1 MKNILFLAANPKG
14 TSPLKLDQEAREIGE
29 ELRRSQQD
37 DQFSL
42 EQRWAVRPRDIQQAM
57 LDVCPQ
63 IVHFSGHGHGRK
75 LVFPA
80 QENLYRSTVT
90 LEREIAPPP
99 EPSEPI
105 SEAGLVFED
114 EQGQA
119 KLVSGEALAGL
130 FKLFTDEVECVLL
143 NGCYSAAQAMV
154 IAEHV
159 PYVIGM
165 SDAISDQAAIEF
177 AVGFYKALGAGRSI
191 EFAYKLGCNAIQ
203 MEGIAD
209 AEHLT
214 PVLLKQIN
222 TNVQAKS
229 DVVFSP
235 IPLAAS
241 APPDNEPIEVFISYS
256 HKDESL
262 KDELYI
268 HLANLTRQGKIQP
281 WQDRAIEAG
290 TEWDT
295 EVKAHLESAEIIL
308 LLITPRF
315 IASEYCFDQEMQRAI
330 ERHAA
335 GTARVVPIIMKPCDW
350 QDTPFS
356 KLQVLP
362 KDAKPVAS
370 WSDQDEALLDV
381 VKGIRRAVDSMTKPV
396 TPVLISKSHQPDL
409 TQIKPAAPSEFPS
422 GPVGSDSQFYIERF
436 PNESRH
442 YQSIKNPGC
451 LLRIMAPDLMGK
463 TSLMARILDYATQQD
478 YRRAC
483 LNLRDAEQ
491 KVLMDLNSFLYWFSD
506 RINSELGLEHHV
518 SDHWDEQTLG
528 CISNCT
534 NYFEKHI
541 LSQLDQPIALGVD
554 EVDRIFPYSD
564 IATDFFG
571 MLRNWFEKGRNHPA
585 WKKLR
590 LVLAYSTED
599 YSQFRINQSP
609 FNVGEPLKLRELTPA
624 QVQELS
630 HRYGLNWDEKQITSL
645 MAMVGGHPY
654 LLRLA
659 MYYVSNEEVAL
670 DQLLEEAPTED
681 GIYSDHLHRYWK
693 TLSSNSELATTVQT
707 VMSAKS
713 PVPVERSLS
722 YQLRSMGL
730 VQYEGNNVR
739 PSCNLYRLYFSK

>member
-29 ELRRSQQD
+29 ELRRSHQD

-57 LDVCPQ
+57 LDVGPH
-63 IVHFSGHGHGRK
+63 IVHFSGHGQGTK

-80 QENLYRSTVT
+80 QESLCRSTAT
-90 LEREIAPPP
+90 LERKMTPPP
-99 EPSEPI
+99 ERSEPI
-105 SEAGLVFED
+105 YEAGLVFED

-130 FKLFTDEVECVLL
+130 FELFTGEVECVLL
-143 NGCYSAAQAMV
+143 NGCYSATQAMV
-154 IAEHV
+154 IAQHV

-165 SDAISDQAAIEF
+165 SDAISDKAAIEF
-177 AVGFYKALGAGRSI
+177 AVGFYKALGAGRPI

-203 MEGIAD
+203 MEGIA
-209 AEHLT
+209 EHLT
-214 PVLLKQIN
+214 PVLLKQ
-222 TNVQAKS
+222 TTPNVQAKP
-229 DVVFSP
+229 DVMP
-235 IPLAAS
+235 PLIPPAPLA
-241 APPDNEPIEVFISYS
+241 PPVNEPIEVFISYS

-262 KDELYI
+262 KDELYV
-268 HLANLTRQGKIQP
+268 HLANLTRQGKIRP

-290 TEWDT
+290 TEWDA
-295 EVKAHLESAEIIL
+295 EIKAHLESAGVIL

-315 IASEYCFDQEMQRAI
+315 IASEYCFDKEMQRAM
-330 ERHAA
+330 ERHAV

-362 KDAKPVAS
+362 KDAKPVTS

-381 VKGIRRAVDSMTKPV
+381 VKGIRRAVDSIPAHL
-396 TPVLISKSHQPDL
+396 TPVLVSTSNRTSSIQ
-409 TQIKPAAPSEFPS
+409 TKPSAPPEFPS
-422 GPVGSDSQFYIERF
+422 GPVGLESQFYIERF

-442 YQSIKNPGC
+442 YQSIQNPGC

-463 TSLMARILDYATQQD
+463 TSLMARILDHATQQN
-478 YRRAC
+478 YQKAC

-491 KVLMDLNSFLYWFSD
+491 KVLTDLNSFLYWFSD
-506 RINSELGLEHHV
+506 RISSELGLEHQII
-518 SDHWDEQTLG
+518 DHWDDQTLG

-541 LSQLDQPIALGVD
+541 LSRLDQPIALGVD
-554 EVDRIFPYSD
+554 EVDRIFPYPD

-571 MLRNWFEKGRNHPA
+571 MLRNWFEKGRNHPT

-609 FNVGEPLKLRELTPA
+609 FNVGEPLKLRELTQL
-624 QVQELS
+624 QVQALS
-630 HRYGLNWDEKQITSL
+630 NHYGLHQWTEQQIKSL

-659 MYYVSNEEVAL
+659 MYYVSTQEMDLE
-670 DQLLEEAPTED
+670 QLLQEAPTED

-693 TLSSNSELATTVQT
+693 TLSGNPQLAATLQT
-707 VMSAKS
+707 VMTANA
-713 PVPVERSLS
+713 PVSIERSLS

-730 VQYEGNNVR
+730 VQYEGNSVR